1 MYNLRQN
8 FREKDVSQEAHGTT
22 QRLYMHKMPEVCYR
36 IVKNTLNS
44 KYKAWPC
51 PIQQQYHIFCRDC
64 RTHENLLKH
73 ICVAPPQQPVR
84 RVKKIL
90 DLTNN
95 NYHEIAD
102 LAKEL
107 HDMTK
112 KGGTIKS
119 GKRQMDDLAHVWS
132 A

>member
-1 MYNLRQN
+1 MSLC
-8 FREKDVSQEAHGTT
+8 H
-22 QRLYMHKMPEVCYR
+22 
-36 IVKNTLNS
+36 
-44 KYKAWPC
+44 
-51 PIQQQYHIFCRDC
+51 FCRDC

-73 ICVAPPQQPVR
+73 VCVAPPQQPVR

-95 NYHEIAD
+95 NYHEIGD

-119 GKRQMDDLAHVWS
+119 GKLQMEDLAQVQRQVLLLVYYIS
-132 A
+132 FF

>member
-1 MYNLRQN
+1 MEGYKIYAQICLIQ
-8 FREKDVSQEAHGTT
+8 
-22 QRLYMHKMPEVCYR
+22 CYHL
-36 IVKNTLNS
+36 IL
-44 KYKAWPC
+44 
-51 PIQQQYHIFCRDC
+51 CRDC

-73 ICVAPPQQPVR
+73 ICVAPPQKPVR

-95 NYHEIAD
+95 NYHEIGD

-119 GKRQMDDLAHVWS
+119 GKFQMEDLAH